1 MKSVLTVE
9 TKKIKTAE
17 RRRKWQK
24 VVKFRT
30 KKKKGKECKKG
41 IKTSKKKILLTS
53 LFDVF
58 ARSHNFTSC
67 LEIKKFLDTLFPPS
81 LPFFHG

>member
-1 MKSVLTVE
+1 MAKSS
-9 TKKIKTAE
+9 KIQNKE
-17 RRRKWQK
+17 
-24 VVKFRT
+24 
-30 KKKKGKECKKG
+30 KKGKERKKG